1 MTKPLQTAGS
11 VLPAE
16 EVSIKVHCIV
26 SCFCEVLR
34 QTGNIDYRPFYFG
47 VWDADIDY
55 LDDGSITYYQHDL
68 RHDYFT
74 EWYERLF
81 GVPVRQWYDT
91 AAVPSDNLDTLIRLV
106 EQAPSNRHVIA
117 QLDMSL
123 LPEYENKF
131 KQKPFPH
138 FVMLYRTDNPDQWY
152 LRDPDFR
159 REGVISRD
167 RALEAFLGNPFGGGF
182 VIDDSGLREPEDE
195 VVSRMLLSRLSPEHN
210 ELIDS
215 LQDRLTA
222 MATGREGFNLSMVE
236 RCVKQLPVI
245 AIRKYAYEH
254 ALMYYMERTG
264 IDEEA
269 FEGWCDRIELL
280 VQGFSSVQYMAIKMG
295 MTGKK
300 ELLDPILQ
308 RLDEM
313 NERELAI
320 KGELARLHGLWL
332 SRLESGTSGR
342 AGAAS

>member
-1 MTKPLQTAGS
+1 
-11 VLPAE
+11 VLPGE

-34 QTGNIDYRPFYFG
+34 KSSDVDYRPFYFG

-74 EWYERLF
+74 EWFERLF
-81 GVPVRQWYDT
+81 GLPVRQWYDE
-91 AAVPSDNLDTLIRLV
+91 AAAPSDNLDTFIRLV
-106 EQAPSNRHVIA
+106 DQAPKGRHVIA

-131 KQKPFPH
+131 NQKPFPH
-138 FVMLYRTDNPDQWY
+138 FVMLYRTADPDEWY
-152 LRDPDFR
+152 LCDPDFR

-167 RALEAFLGNPFGGGF
+167 RVLEAFVGNPFGGGF
-182 VIDDSGLREPEDE
+182 MIDVSGLREPNEE
-195 VVSRMLLSRLSPEHN
+195 AVSQMLLARLSPERN
-210 ELIDS
+210 ELID
-215 LQDRLTA
+215 RLKERLNA
-222 MATGREGFNLSMVE
+222 MASGRDGFSLSMVE

-264 IDEEA
+264 VDEAA
-269 FEGWCDRIELL
+269 FEAWCDRIALL

-295 MTGKK
+295 MTGKT
-300 ELLDPILQ
+300 ELLGSIMK

-313 NERELAI
+313 DETELAI
-320 KGELARLHGLWL
+320 KGELSRLHGLWQ
-332 SRLESGTSGR
+332 SRLGSGAGGR

>member
-1 MTKPLQTAGS
+1 
-11 VLPAE
+11 VFPAE

-34 QTGNIDYRPFYFG
+34 QSGDIDYRPFYFG

-81 GVPVRQWYDT
+81 GVPVRAWYDSS
-91 AAVPSDNLDTLIRLV
+91 APPSDNLDTFIRLV
-106 EQAPSNRHVIA
+106 EQAPKGRHVIA

-131 KQKPFPH
+131 NHKPFPH
-138 FVMLYRTDNPDQWY
+138 FVMLYRTAKPEEWY

-167 RALEAFLGNPFGGGF
+167 RVLEAFVGNPFGGGF
-182 VIDDSGLREPEDE
+182 MIDESGLREPADE
-195 VVSRMLLSRLSPEHN
+195 TVSQMLLSRLSPERN
-210 ELIDS
+210 ELIDR
-215 LQDRLTA
+215 LKDRLAA
-222 MATGREGFNLSMVE
+222 MAVGRDGFSLSMVE

-254 ALMYYMERTG
+254 ALMYYMERIG
-264 IDEEA
+264 VDEEA
-269 FEGWCDRIELL
+269 FEVWCDRIAQL
-280 VQGFSSVQYMAIKMG
+280 VQGFSSVQYLAIKMG
-295 MTGKK
+295 MTGKTG
-300 ELLDPILQ
+300 LLDAIMK
-308 RLDEM
+308 RMDEM
-313 NERELAI
+313 NETELAI
-320 KGELARLHGLWL
+320 KGELARLHRLWL
-332 SRLESGTSGR
+332 VKQESSSSGR
-342 AGAAS
+342 TGAAS